1 MKIKIFI
8 AVKKKNPKT
17 KQKTATQR
25 LRDEYNYTDE
35 LCESNKWSKGG
46 PHWP

>member
-8 AVKKKNPKT
+8 AVKKKNP